1 MEKDEFICAD
11 MVLLSSS
18 EPEGLCYVETS
29 NLDGET
35 NLKIKQAHPKFAPLT
50 TPAAVGGLRGHIES
64 EAPNASLYTY
74 TGSFTL
80 ASGEKVPV
88 GPEQMLL
95 RGAQL
100 RNTGWVYGLV
110 VVGGKETKV
119 MRNATKAPVKRT
131 AVERQVNKQILFL
144 FLALIALSLASTV
157 GSSIRSVRS
166 PVLRDF
172 SLGSFTPHAAG
183 ADLVVLP
190 SSSGSTRRTSGISV
204 AASAATRVRLP

>member
-50 TPAAVGGLRGHIES
+50 TPAAVGGLKGHIES

-80 ASGEKVPV
+80 ASGEKIPV

-157 GSSIRSVRS
+157 GSSIRSVRLYL
-166 PVLRDF
+166 PTR
-172 SLGSFTPHAAG
+172 HAALRCG
-183 ADLVVLP
+183 KA
-190 SSSGSTRRTSGISV
+190 
-204 AASAATRVRLP
+204 